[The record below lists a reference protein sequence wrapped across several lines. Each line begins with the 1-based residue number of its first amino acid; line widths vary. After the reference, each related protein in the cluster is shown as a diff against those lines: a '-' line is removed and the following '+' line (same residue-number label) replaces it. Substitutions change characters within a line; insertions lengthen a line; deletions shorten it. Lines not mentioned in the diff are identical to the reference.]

1 MYQRDFHRNPPQ
13 NKQVLD
19 RMQLRVKIME
29 NATSSENNGRVLCQ
43 KRFIQLFRWLCV
55 RFAPLL
61 SLFDLHSSLKP
72 WMLGSDRKPSEI
84 SYFRKYQV
92 APCHFQPELI
102 YSQRIWTS
110 TEGILAVRPTLIQEK
125 WSISDNR
132 PFSFNHSFTHT
143 LSVPC
148 SVSNLSERDE
158 CTHLTQMI
166 NLLFQKFFIL
176 FALFPKGKSLLEREI
191 PKFFAC
197 GDLYDIHII
206 VHSRMK
212 SAFFKTCNGSSWFRD
227 EQNLGSISLQRRKNE
242 HQTLIHHERPTFE
255 RAMKNHWFFMTRTV
269 NIIPVPIDQ
278 CHAAFLP
285 HSVSSSDTSP
295 QLSRRGGGSTPSPPP
310 NSNLSN
316 KLIVEFWYLYGGT
329 TFRNLS
335 PATNHICCQPE

>member
-19 RMQLRVKIME
+19 RMQLRMKIME

-132 PFSFNHSFTHT
+132 PFSFNHSFTYT

-176 FALFPKGKSLLEREI
+176 FALFPKGNHFWSVKYPNFSPAAPKSGSGREAAGTRPIWYTYYSTFSNEIRFFQNMQRFVMI
-191 PKFFAC
+191 PRWTKFGF
-197 GDLYDIHII
+197 
-206 VHSRMK
+206 
-212 SAFFKTCNGSSWFRD
+212 
-227 EQNLGSISLQRRKNE
+227 
-242 HQTLIHHERPTFE
+242 
-255 RAMKNHWFFMTRTV
+255 
-269 NIIPVPIDQ
+269 
-278 CHAAFLP
+278 
-285 HSVSSSDTSP
+285 
-295 QLSRRGGGSTPSPPP
+295 
-310 NSNLSN
+310 
-316 KLIVEFWYLYGGT
+316 
-329 TFRNLS
+329 NLS
-335 PATNHICCQPE
+335 PEEKEWTSNFDTSRTAYVWTRYEKPLVFHDAYGEHYTGTNRSVPCRLLTPFCFFFRYITSTVTKGGGVRPPPPKLKFEQ